1 MEVGALGHVDPQQ
14 LAEAQYEASSTIYGS
29 NDPAEILSAMVAFS
43 GTTFARAHLGL
54 LDTDAAPPRLSI
66 LAEGDRDGLK
76 VVSRSTALN
85 NYPAH
90 ETLGAV
96 EVLSI
101 ADVDSDPFLT
111 DAERDRLRAS
121 GIRAALYIPLA
132 VGQRMTG
139 LMALE
144 YAEPRE
150 FHPARLRAI
159 RSLADQI
166 AVVFENQTLL
176 REARK
181 SAAQLAQQVQA
192 LQTVN
197 QLATGISSFTSER
210 ALLDYAVENLVAA
223 NGVDHVGLMLFD
235 ADGEWGTV
243 VAEYPAQ
250 GALNSKLEVRSN
262 PTILALQQ
270 DPERPVVI
278 QSVQTDP
285 MLPPHTREVLRG
297 IGIEALMVMPIR
309 IHNRLVGTIG
319 FDIYEQGKSISPSM
333 IELAQTMT
341 AQLSIA
347 IQNIRLFADTQR
359 RAEQLQHIAAFGQ
372 SIQATLDL
380 ELILNLL
387 LTETRRTIT
396 ADRISVALF
405 DAAQGQLRI
414 AAQYEDDKTYVDLT
428 GGPLISVS
436 GTFVGQVWETQEM
449 LIIPDTQRSTG
460 IRRMQDVS
468 VRSVMILPI
477 RSRGRLIG
485 TVNVGSLQPDVYS
498 EADVAVFQQMVSQLA
513 AAIENSEAF
522 AQSQRVAQ
530 NETLVNAIAAQFQA
544 QTDVQAMMNT
554 AISEL
559 GRAIGARRGRVR
571 LTTASG
577 ESQG

>member
-1 MEVGALGHVDPQQ
+1 MEVDTLKPVDPQQ

-43 GTTFARAHLGL
+43 GTTFSGAHLGL
-54 LDTDAAPPRLSI
+54 LDTDSTPPGLSI
-66 LAEGDRDGLK
+66 LAEGDHTGLRN
-76 VVSRSTALN
+76 VSRFAALDD
-85 NYPAH
+85 YPAH

-101 ADVDSDPFLT
+101 TDVDNDPFLT
-111 DAERDRLRAS
+111 DGERDRLRAR

-139 LMALE
+139 LIALE
-144 YAEPRE
+144 YSEARE

-197 QLATGISSFTSER
+197 QLATGVSSFTSER

-223 NGVDHVGLMLFD
+223 LGVDHAGLLLFD

-250 GALNSKLEVRSN
+250 GALSSKLEVRAN

-278 QSVQTDP
+278 QNVQTDP
-285 MLPPHTREVLRG
+285 MLPPQTRDVLRG

-319 FDIYEQGKSISPSM
+319 FDIYERGKSITPGM
-333 IELAQTMT
+333 VELAQTMT

-387 LTETRRTIT
+387 LTETRRTIA

-428 GGPLISVS
+428 GGPLISIS

-498 EADVAVFQQMVSQLA
+498 EADVAIFQQMVSQLA

-530 NETLVNAIAAQFQA
+530 NEALVNAIAAQFQA